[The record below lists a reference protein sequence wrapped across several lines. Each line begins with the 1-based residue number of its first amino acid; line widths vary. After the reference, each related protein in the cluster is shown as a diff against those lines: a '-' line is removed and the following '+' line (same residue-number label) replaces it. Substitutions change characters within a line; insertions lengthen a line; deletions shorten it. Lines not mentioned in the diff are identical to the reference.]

1 VRGPGVRQIPLAGSG
16 RSLLGA
22 WKKARAKEVAP
33 DALVFSTRSGKPI
46 SPNNVLRRWVFP
58 ACDDLKFRR
67 ATSLTFR

>member
-1 VRGPGVRQIPLAGSG
+1 VRQIPLAGSG

-22 WKKARAKEVAP
+22 RKKARAKGVAP

-58 ACDDLKFRR
+58 ACD
-67 ATSLTFR
+67 A